1 MRLTLRWAIAAG
13 VLLIGL
19 VAMFYGRAVTPV
31 SSLPRDSPAAR
42 DEPAPE
48 LASSSAAAPQPPL
61 ALSDVV
67 LSSPAAPTF
76 AAAPPASAP
85 PPAAATQP
93 SFHRFGSGL
102 DKVARGELMTGLTN
116 AAAGLA
122 SCPDQKPGAGGETGR
137 AARAAA
143 AHPTLLL
150 EIATLRGGIE
160 ITDVKSDLLG
170 VVSEAFLECARREL
184 RGKVVPAQTAT
195 AGTRMLMP
203 FRLASR

>member
-13 VLLIGL
+13 VLLIAL

-31 SSLPRDSPAAR
+31 SSPPRGSPAAR

-48 LASSSAAAPQPPL
+48 LASSTPQPPL
-61 ALSDVV
+61 ALSDIV
-67 LSSPAAPTF
+67 LSSPAAPAF

-85 PPAAATQP
+85 PPTAATQP
-93 SFHRFGSGL
+93 SFHRFG
-102 DKVARGELMTGLTN
+102 KVARGEIMTGLAN

-122 SCPDQKPGAGGETGR
+122 SCPDQNPGAGGETGR

-143 AHPTLLL
+143 AQPTLLL

-203 FRLASR
+203 FRLPPR